1 MSKKIEISMEDWQM
15 LIDMHEKLSR
25 VLFES
30 VDFFQEVAYTAN
42 DQRTAKRDRHAQ
54 GQAGIHGTRTGHD
67 LGLI

>member
-1 MSKKIEISMEDWQM
+1 MEDWQM

-42 DQRTAKRDRHAQ
+42 DQRTAKRAAELFTKLEPLAKYIFVKDSPF
-54 GQAGIHGTRTGHD
+54 GIEQH
-67 LGLI
+67 